1 MASYSV
7 NVHFEASQQYEMGQ
21 NVIST
26 VLVILTVYAN
36 FVWIFYSDSYQ
47 EKQIKFYGHREDL
60 KRVLTNCREV
70 KWSTLFN
77 YKIYKYYL
85 LIKIHFK

>member
-36 FVWIFYSDSYQ
+36 FV
-47 EKQIKFYGHREDL
+47 
-60 KRVLTNCREV
+60 
-70 KWSTLFN
+70 
-77 YKIYKYYL
+77 
-85 LIKIHFK
+85 